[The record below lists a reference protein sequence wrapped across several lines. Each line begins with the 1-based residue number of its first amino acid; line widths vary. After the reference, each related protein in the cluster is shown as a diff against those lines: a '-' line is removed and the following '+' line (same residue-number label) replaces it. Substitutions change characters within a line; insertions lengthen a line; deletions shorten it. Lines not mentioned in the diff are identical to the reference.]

1 VQQPTHFQWLSLGQL
16 LLSGLGFLLFA
27 LGGVIL
33 LLMGVAGLTG
43 SSLVDS
49 TQVLPYFSLMW
60 VCGLVC
66 LLVAPSIVLSTMRLL
81 AKPLPA
87 WQWRGSFRA
96 ASWAML
102 AWPFAIVA
110 GAWVSRTGTLDWL
123 FLPPLQI
130 LAVALPLWWLI
141 EFGRRGLP
149 GSGPQRS
156 WGVLS
161 AGLLVSPTV
170 ALVLELLAIV
180 AILLV
185 VVVWLSSQPGALEQV
200 TLLAQRLSNAGT
212 DPEVLLRIVRPIVET
227 PAVLISIILATS
239 GLFPLIEELVKPL
252 GLWVLAGR
260 KPTPAQGFL
269 FGLLSG
275 AAFALLESLGTIAN
289 PSGHDWLVVVLGRT
303 GTGMLHTV
311 CSGLMGWALAS
322 AWQDGRYLRLAGT
335 YLLAAGM
342 HGLWNL
348 FGIVLALPAVF
359 GTASVTGITAVLL
372 RLGQVAPF
380 VLVVLM
386 ILLFSILLV
395 SNRRL
400 RLESGKIEVLSQIN
414 FDEKV

>member
-1 VQQPTHFQWLSLGQL
+1 VQPPTRFQVLSLGQL

-27 LGGVIL
+27 LGGVVL

-43 SSLVDS
+43 SGLVDAA
-49 TQVLPYFSLMW
+49 QALPYFSLMW

-66 LLVAPSIVLSTMRLL
+66 LLVTPSIVLSSMRLL
-81 AKPLPA
+81 GSSTGKSLPA

-102 AWPFAIVA
+102 AWPLALAA
-110 GAWVSRTGTLDWL
+110 GTWISRTGRLGWL

-141 EFGRRGLP
+141 EFGRRGLDLS
-149 GSGPQRS
+149 GSGPQRA

-170 ALVLELLAIV
+170 ALVVELLAI
-180 AILLV
+180 ALLLV
-185 VVVWLSSQPGALEQV
+185 VFVGWLSSQPGALEQV
-200 TLLAQRLSNAGT
+200 TLLAQRLSNAGS
-212 DPEVLLRIVRPIVET
+212 DPEVLLRILRPLVET

-252 GLWVLAGR
+252 GLWALAGR

-289 PSGHDWLVVVLGRT
+289 PSGQDWLVVVLGRT

-335 YLLAAGM
+335 YLLAAGL

-359 GTASVTGITAVLL
+359 GTASVTGIAALLL

-386 ILLFSILLV
+386 MLLFSILLV

-400 RLESGKIEVLSQIN
+400 RLESGKIDPS
-414 FDEKV
+414 

>member
-1 VQQPTHFQWLSLGQL
+1 MQQPTRFQWLSLGQL

-27 LGGVIL
+27 LGGVAL

-43 SSLVDS
+43 SSLVDR

-66 LLVAPSIVLSTMRLL
+66 LLVAPSIVLSSMRLL
-81 AKPLPA
+81 LRSRRSSIGKPLPA

-102 AWPFAIVA
+102 AWPLAIAA
-110 GAWVSRTGTLDWL
+110 GTWISRTGTLDWL

-156 WGVLS
+156 WGILS

-170 ALVLELLAIV
+170 ALVVELLAIV
-180 AILLV
+180 VLLLV
-185 VVVWLSSQPGALEQV
+185 FVVWLSSQPGALEQV
-200 TLLAQRLSNAGT
+200 TLLAQRLSNAGS
-212 DPEVLLRIVRPIVET
+212 DPEVLMRIVRPMVET

-239 GLFPLIEELVKPL
+239 GVFPLIEELVKPL

-260 KPTPAQGFL
+260 KPTPAQGFI

-289 PSGHDWLVVVLGRT
+289 PSGQDWLGVVLGRT

-335 YLLAAGM
+335 YLLAVGL

-348 FGIVLALPAVF
+348 FGIVLALPTVF
-359 GTASVTGITAVLL
+359 GTASVTGIAALLL
-372 RLGQVAPF
+372 RLGQVAPI

-400 RLESGKIEVLSQIN
+400 RLESGKIDPS
-414 FDEKV
+414 